1 MQPVEDKQTRRQ
13 LAEGGPRTSTALQGR
28 QPTNHGWEAK
38 KRTNA
43 RKQQKT
49 ELGEKPDLFFDR
61 HVSWHSSARMNEGHR
76 EREGLKERL
85 EGPRGQAWTMG

>member
-1 MQPVEDKQTRRQ
+1 MQPVEDKQTSRALDRRQ
-13 LAEGGPRTSTALQGR
+13 LAEGGPRTNTALQGR

-43 RKQQKT
+43 SKQQKT
-49 ELGEKPDLFFDR
+49 ELGKKPDLFFDR

-76 EREGLKERL
+76 DREGPSWKK
-85 EGPRGQAWTMG
+85 T

>member
-43 RKQQKT
+43 SKQQKT
-49 ELGEKPDLFFDR
+49 ELGK
-61 HVSWHSSARMNEGHR
+61 SQTSSLTDTSAGTAARG
-76 EREGLKERL
+76 
-85 EGPRGQAWTMG
+85 

>member
-1 MQPVEDKQTRRQ
+1 MQLVEDKQTRRQ

-43 RKQQKT
+43 SKQQKT
-49 ELGEKPDLFFDR
+49 EFRRKAR
-61 HVSWHSSARMNEGHR
+61 HVSCQRARMNEGHR
-76 EREGLKERL
+76 EREGPSWKK
-85 EGPRGQAWTMG
+85 T